1 MRSRRQ
7 GAHQE
12 QPSKDQGLEPV
23 ESAPFAYPNVDA
35 AVCEVCGSSRIV
47 HSRPM
52 AKTMPKNTT
61 EFFPEAELCPECSES
76 PEDSTQERPFECKAK
91 HAALSTHR
99 AHFSNR
105 RVSDE
110 SDALP
115 AANSKATV
123 HGRGAKV
130 QELLGCRYCGRA
142 QTLFDAG
149 PAEIK
154 RSPLRTTTGSR
165 ARHAQADTEFTAER
179 SASERTRIEHV

>member
-1 MRSRRQ
+1 
-7 GAHQE
+7 
-12 QPSKDQGLEPV
+12 
-23 ESAPFAYPNVDA
+23 
-35 AVCEVCGSSRIV
+35 
-47 HSRPM
+47 M
-52 AKTMPKNTT
+52 AKTMPKNMT
-61 EFFPEAELCPECSES
+61 EFFPEAELCHEYSES
-76 PEDSTQERPFECKAK
+76 PGDSTQERPFECKAK

-115 AANSKATV
+115 AANSKATD

-130 QELLGCRYCGRA
+130 QELLGCRDCGRA

-154 RSPLRTTTGSR
+154 RSQCTTEHHRHLAMAHDVGRTSIVTVVE
-165 ARHAQADTEFTAER
+165 AIQDCD
-179 SASERTRIEHV
+179 